1 MLAQIGGD
9 GDCGGKSWGVMSVGK
24 GGGRVA
30 VPEEEQSPGVWAG
43 FPVGGGEIFRG

>member
-1 MLAQIGGD
+1 MLAQIDDG

-30 VPEEEQSPGVWAG
+30 VPEGGQFPGV
-43 FPVGGGEIFRG
+43 